1 MVVCK
6 GVIRDVLEAAADIT
20 DKLFGAM
27 LRCTLLETAVL
38 IGAGVAILLVLFVV
52 KKLTKE
58 KC

>member
-1 MVVCK
+1 M
-6 GVIRDVLEAAADIT
+6 IRDVLEAAADIT
-20 DKLFGAM
+20 DKLFGAV

-38 IGAGVAILLVLFVV
+38 IGAGVAILLVLLVV

>member
-1 MVVCK
+1 
-6 GVIRDVLEAAADIT
+6 VIRDVLEAVADIT

-38 IGAGVAILLVLFVV
+38 IGAGVVILLVLLVV